1 MHLDQKV
8 FPFEAAMA
16 RSDAERRAMP
26 LFQRLWPPL
35 MVVVGLVLT
44 VAWIALIGYG
54 LLVLI
59 GPAL

>member
-1 MHLDQKV
+1 
-8 FPFEAAMA
+8 
-16 RSDAERRAMP
+16 MP